1 MTAHTTPTPGSD
13 IQFPEVRMHLH
24 TPREPGTGRIVR
36 SEICTAGRKAAGFVR
51 HVEIDV
57 SGTNLAGACL
67 AGQSF
72 GVIPPGQDA
81 KGRPHAPRL
90 YSLASPSRGED
101 GQGKVISTTVK
112 RTIDENWEDHRLF
125 LGVASNFLCDAQVG
139 DEVRVSGP
147 NGKRFL
153 LPANPEEHDY
163 LFLATG
169 TGVAPFRG
177 MALDLLASRAE
188 SRIHLVMGAPYA
200 TDLLYHDD
208 FLKLA
213 EEHPNFE
220 YSTAIS
226 REGGTDGRSRMYVH
240 DRIAVDRDRFA
251 PLLNSPRTLIYI
263 CGVAG
268 MELGAFQQLAKLCT
282 GSELEQYL
290 QVDRATLADVD
301 NWSRRMIHRE
311 VKPTRRVFLEVYA

>member
-1 MTAHTTPTPGSD
+1 MTAHATPTPGSE
-13 IQFPEVRMHLH
+13 IEFPQVQMHLH
-24 TPREPGTGRIVR
+24 TPKEPGMGRVVR

-57 SGTNLAGACL
+57 SGTKLAGACA

-72 GVIPPGQDA
+72 GVIPPGVDA
-81 KGRPHAPRL
+81 RGKPHAVRL
-90 YSLASPSRGED
+90 YSLASPTAGED
-101 GQGKVISTTVK
+101 GAGNIISTTVK
-112 RTIDENWEDHRLF
+112 RTIDEHWEDHRLF
-125 LGVASNFLCDAQVG
+125 LGVASNFLCDAQEG

-147 NGKRFL
+147 NGKRFV

-163 LFLATG
+163 IFMATG
-169 TGVAPFRG
+169 TGIAPFRG
-177 MALDLLASRAE
+177 MTMDLLNSGAKSH
-188 SRIHLVMGAPYA
+188 IHLVMGAPYA

-226 REGGTDGRSRMYVH
+226 RESQHDGHGRMYAH
-240 DRIAVDRDRFA
+240 DRLAVNRDRFA
-251 PLLNSPRTLIYI
+251 PLLNSSRTLIYV
-263 CGVAG
+263 CGIAG
-268 MELGAFQQLAKLCT
+268 MELGVFQQLSRLCT
-282 GSELEQYL
+282 GSELEQYV

-301 NWSRRMIHRE
+301 NWNRRMIHRE